1 MRIVRDRKGNSKGFC
16 YVDFKTKEAAEQA
29 ENGNELGYLEAKTES
44 KDGITMNISKPPKKY
59 DAEEQTIFL
68 CGLPGTAT

>member
-1 MRIVRDRKGNSKGFC
+1 
-16 YVDFKTKEAAEQA
+16 VDFKTKEAAEQA
-29 ENGNELGYLEAKTES
+29 ENGNQLGYLEGRTEN